1 MEILGLYSR
10 LGREMLRVRQRVGV
24 VEPFLLGNSMIEMWR
39 MWRLLL
45 QLCDRKVFVKMDDTV
60 WWVEIKNCDFSIKS
74 MYKALD

>member
-1 MEILGLYSR
+1 MF
-10 LGREMLRVRQRVGV
+10 RVRQRVGV

-39 MWRLLL
+39 LLL
-45 QLCDRKVFVKMDDTV
+45 QLCDRKVFVEMDDTV